1 MEKISCA
8 DIQRDISLLVG
19 ERSGCEDGLGAEK
32 IARHIAA
39 CDPCARHFQQMRQIS
54 GELRSASTRVPEVAI
69 TPGFRRRLMESV
81 SESRSAWFGI
91 KPAWAALAPAAAC
104 LFLAFTLWHASSVQK
119 DFSVASSL
127 AVSLNEVNDLDDFE
141 DAFLP
146 DQIFAAAGGDD
157 IAEGDLESYPRRPS
171 RSYLGTYSEIM

>member
-1 MEKISCA
+1 
-8 DIQRDISLLVG
+8 
-19 ERSGCEDGLGAEK
+19 
-32 IARHIAA
+32 
-39 CDPCARHFQQMRQIS
+39 
-54 GELRSASTRVPEVAI
+54 
-69 TPGFRRRLMESV
+69 MESV

>member
-8 DIQRDISLLVG
+8 YIQKEISLLVS

-32 IARHIAA
+32 IARHISD
-39 CDPCARHFQQMRQIS
+39 CDSCARHLQLMRQIS
-54 GELRSASTRVPEVAI
+54 GELRSASARVPEIAI
-69 TPGFRRRLMESV
+69 TPGFRWRLMESV
-81 SESRSAWFGI
+81 SESSPAWFGI

-127 AVSLNEVNDLDDFE
+127 AVSLNEEDDSEQVF
-141 DAFLP
+141 P
-146 DQIFAAAGGDD
+146 TDQIVAAAGGDD
-157 IAEGDLESYPRRPS
+157 ILEGDLESYPRRPS